1 MQLASLNSAHPV
13 GFHNGRVAVSLT
25 GCLPE
30 VSLAGVG
37 QAGRRDLEGFVAR
50 EFMAH
55 YGANVKTFM
64 PWLLGLCCE
73 GEMVGVAGL
82 RPAGDGEIFIEKYL
96 DRSIEAEVA
105 LHTGVAVRRNRIL
118 EIGNLAGHYP
128 GVTRS
133 LFPLLTELIYM
144 SGYEW
149 GVCNTTLTV
158 QNALRK
164 LGIPFI
170 PMVQAMPDR
179 LGVARFSWGS
189 YYQHETTV
197 IAISSQVAHEVLM
210 SKPALAVACSLALA
224 DVIDRLPEPVR
235 AD

>member
-1 MQLASLNSAHPV
+1 MRTRTCSIAP
-13 GFHNGRVAVSLT
+13 
-25 GCLPE
+25 
-30 VSLAGVG
+30 
-37 QAGRRDLEGFVAR
+37 
-50 EFMAH
+50 
-55 YGANVKTFM
+55 
-64 PWLLGLCCE
+64 
-73 GEMVGVAGL
+73 AGL

-105 LHTGVAVRRNRIL
+105 LHAGVAVRRNRIL

>member
-1 MQLASLNSAHPV
+1 MQPAS
-13 GFHNGRVAVSLT
+13 FHASRTCDAPGSRFAVSLT
-25 GCLPE
+25 GSMPE
-30 VSLAGVG
+30 VTLAGAG
-37 QAGRRDLEGFVAR
+37 QAGRGDLESFVAR
-50 EFMAH
+50 EFLQH

-64 PWLLGLCCE
+64 PWLLGLTTDDQL
-73 GEMVGVAGL
+73 VGVAGL

-105 LHTGVAVRRNRIL
+105 AHAGVSVRRNRIL

-149 GVCNTTLTV
+149 GVCNTTPTV

-164 LGIPFI
+164 LGIAFI
-170 PMVQAMPDR
+170 PMVQAMPER
-179 LGVARFSWGS
+179 LGTGRFAWGS

-197 IAISSQVAHEVLM
+197 IAIPSLAAHKVLM
-210 SKPALAVACSLALA
+210 SKPALAEVCSLALS
-224 DVIDRLPEPVR
+224 DVIDELPQAV
-235 AD
+235 